1 MEETADVEIL
11 LLLHERIVYSTDS
24 VIRELLF
31 NNKITINYLF
41 DSKFWKCSESL
52 IKPDNVYSKI
62 WWDFINNNNLSASER
77 VAGSIK

>member
-1 MEETADVEIL
+1 MEETANVEIRL
-11 LLLHERIVYSTDS
+11 LLQERIVYSTDS

-31 NNKITINYLF
+31 NNKITINYLL

-52 IKPDNVYSKI
+52 KPDNVYSKI